1 MNIPQLAR
9 EALSQGLLFR
19 TWGNLSKRD
28 EGDKSSFLITPSGM
42 GYEDMEEKDLVKVF
56 EDGSHKGNI
65 KPSSESPMHQ
75 ALYRRFPDINVIIHT
90 HQPYGSALSLLKR
103 DIPLT
108 ESEAEKLCSNSIKI
122 SGYALPGTKKL
133 HNNAD
138 HVASLSG
145 CKAIMLEMHGVI
157 IMEKDEESALENA
170 LLVEGAC
177 KRYFEEIGAHAIKF
191 NDDVSEITRNNEDV
205 LEINKNDEISAMPHI
220 IFDKRPDINS
230 IIHMTS
236 QNVNKHTVMKAYLDD
251 FAQIVGVRSDN
262 SCKYNVVF
270 GDGEVFCLGKDLEDA
285 TAVQHIFEKNVFA
298 QAVAKVSG
306 HKPINVLEAILMNQV
321 YKRKYSKLKDM
332 KKD

>member
-9 EALSQGLLFR
+9 EAMSKGLLFR

-28 EGDKSSFLITPSGM
+28 EGDKNSFLITPSGM

-56 EDGSHKGNI
+56 EDGSHEGNI
-65 KPSSESPMHQ
+65 KPSSESPMHL

-90 HQPYGSALSLLKR
+90 HQPYGSGISLLRR

-108 ESEAEKLCSNSIKI
+108 KSEAEKLGSNSIKI

-133 HNNAD
+133 HNNVD

-145 CKAIMLEMHGVI
+145 CKAILLEMHGVI
-157 IMEKDEESALENA
+157 IMGEDEESALENA

-177 KRYFEEIGAHAIKF
+177 KKYFEELGAHAIKF
-191 NDDVSEITRNNEDV
+191 NEDISEITRNDKAAA
-205 LEINKNDEISAMPHI
+205 IPRS

-230 IIHMTS
+230 IIRMTS
-236 QNVNKHTVMKAYLDD
+236 QDVNKHTAMKPYLDD
-251 FAQIVGVRSDN
+251 FAQIVGIRSDS

-270 GDGEVFCLGKDLEDA
+270 GDGAVFCLGKDLEDA
-285 TAVQHIFEKNVFA
+285 TAVQHIFEKNVLA

-306 HKPINVLEAILMNQV
+306 HKPINVLEAILMNHV

>member
-9 EALSQGLLFR
+9 EAMSKGLLFR

-28 EGDKSSFLITPSGM
+28 EGDKNSFLITPSGM

-56 EDGSHKGNI
+56 EDGSHEGNI
-65 KPSSESPMHQ
+65 KPSSESPMHL

-90 HQPYGSALSLLKR
+90 HQPYGSGISLLRR

-108 ESEAEKLCSNSIKI
+108 KSEAEKLGSNSIKI

-133 HNNAD
+133 HNNVD
-138 HVASLSG
+138 YVASLSG
-145 CKAIMLEMHGVI
+145 CKAILLEMHGVI
-157 IMEKDEESALENA
+157 IMGEDEESALENA

-177 KRYFEEIGAHAIKF
+177 KKYFEELGAHAIKF
-191 NDDVSEITRNNEDV
+191 NEDISEITRNDKAAAV
-205 LEINKNDEISAMPHI
+205 PRS
-220 IFDKRPDINS
+220 IFDKRPDVNS
-230 IIHMTS
+230 IIRMTS
-236 QNVNKHTVMKAYLDD
+236 QDVNKHTVMKPYLDD
-251 FAQIVGVRSDN
+251 FAQIVGIRSDS

-270 GDGEVFCLGKDLEDA
+270 GDGKVFCLGKDLEDA
-285 TAVQHIFEKNVFA
+285 TAVQHIFEKNVLA
-298 QAVAKVSG
+298 QAVAKVSR

-332 KKD
+332 KRD

>member
-9 EALSQGLLFR
+9 EAIRQGLLFR

-56 EDGSHKGNI
+56 EDGSHEGNI

-90 HQPYGSALSLLKR
+90 HQPYGSAISLLKR

-108 ESEAEKLCSNSIKI
+108 ESEAEKLGSNSIKI

-133 HNNAD
+133 HNNVD

-145 CKAIMLEMHGVI
+145 GKAILLEMHGVI
-157 IMEKDEESALENA
+157 IMGEDEETALENA

-177 KRYFEEIGAHAIKF
+177 KRYFEDIGAHAIRF
-191 NDDVSEITRNNEDV
+191 SEDVSEITRND
-205 LEINKNDEISAMPHI
+205 KAAAMPRN

-230 IIHMTS
+230 IISMTS
-236 QNVNKHTVMKAYLDD
+236 KDVNKHTAMKPYLDD
-251 FAQIVGVRSDN
+251 FAQIVGIRADS

-285 TAVQHIFEKNVFA
+285 TAVQHIFEKNVLA

-306 HKPINVLEAILMNQV
+306 RKPINVLESILMNQV

>member
-9 EALSQGLLFR
+9 EAMSKGLLFR

-28 EGDKSSFLITPSGM
+28 EGDKNSFLITPSGM

-56 EDGSHKGNI
+56 EDGSHEGNI
-65 KPSSESPMHQ
+65 KPSSESPMHL

-90 HQPYGSALSLLKR
+90 HQPYGSGISLLRR

-108 ESEAEKLCSNSIKI
+108 KSEAEKLGSNSIKI

-133 HNNAD
+133 HNNVD

-145 CKAIMLEMHGVI
+145 CKAILLEMHGVI
-157 IMEKDEESALENA
+157 IMGEDEESALENA

-177 KRYFEEIGAHAIKF
+177 KKYFEELGAHAIKF
-191 NDDVSEITRNNEDV
+191 NEDISEITRNDKAAA
-205 LEINKNDEISAMPHI
+205 IPRS
-220 IFDKRPDINS
+220 IFDKRPDVNS
-230 IIHMTS
+230 IIRMAS
-236 QNVNKHTVMKAYLDD
+236 QDVNKHTVMKPYLDD
-251 FAQIVGVRSDN
+251 FAQIVGIRSDS

-270 GDGEVFCLGKDLEDA
+270 GDGKVFCLGKDLEDA
-285 TAVQHIFEKNVFA
+285 TAVQHIFEKNVLA
-298 QAVAKVSG
+298 QAVAKVSR

>member
-9 EALSQGLLFR
+9 EAMSKGLLFR

-28 EGDKSSFLITPSGM
+28 ESDKSSFLITPSGM

-56 EDGSHKGNI
+56 EDGSHEGNI
-65 KPSSESPMHQ
+65 KPSSESPMHL

-108 ESEAEKLCSNSIKI
+108 DSEAEKLGSNSIKI

-133 HNNAD
+133 HNNVD

-145 CKAIMLEMHGVI
+145 CKAILLEMHGVI
-157 IMEKDEESALENA
+157 IMGEDEESALENA

-177 KRYFEEIGAHAIKF
+177 KKYFEEIDAHAIKF
-191 NDDVSEITRNNEDV
+191 NKDVSEISRNDDV
-205 LEINKNDEISAMPHI
+205 AAKPRQ
-220 IFDKRPDINS
+220 IFDKRPDVNS
-230 IIHMTS
+230 IIRMTS
-236 QNVNKHTVMKAYLDD
+236 QDVNKHTVMKPYLDD
-251 FAQIVGVRSDN
+251 FAQIVGIRSDS

-285 TAVQHIFEKNVFA
+285 TAVQHIFEKNVLA
-298 QAVAKVSG
+298 QAVAKVSR

>member
-9 EALSQGLLFR
+9 EAINQGLLFR

-28 EGDKSSFLITPSGM
+28 KDDKNNFLITPSGM

-56 EDGSHKGNI
+56 EDGSYEGNI
-65 KPSSESPMHQ
+65 KPSSESPMHL
-75 ALYRRFPDINVIIHT
+75 ALYRHFPDINVIIHT

-108 ESEAEKLCSNSIKI
+108 DSEAEKLGSNSIKI

-133 HNNAD
+133 HNNVD
-138 HVASLSG
+138 QLASLSG
-145 CKAIMLEMHGVI
+145 CKAILLEMHGVI
-157 IMEKDEESALENA
+157 IMGEDEESALENA

-177 KRYFEEIGAHAIKF
+177 KRYFEKICAHAIKF
-191 NDDVSEITRNNEDV
+191 NEDVSEITRN
-205 LEINKNDEISAMPHI
+205 DEVVSMSRD
-220 IFDKRPDINS
+220 IFDKRPDINA
-230 IIHMTS
+230 IIRMTS
-236 QNVNKHTVMKAYLDD
+236 QDVNKHTAMKPYLDD
-251 FAQIVGVRSDN
+251 FAQIVGIRANS

-270 GDGEVFCLGKDLEDA
+270 GDGEVFCLGKDMEDA

-298 QAVAKVSG
+298 QAVAKVTD
-306 HKPINVLEAILMNQV
+306 HKPIHVLEAILMNQI

>member
-9 EALSQGLLFR
+9 EAMSKGLLFR
-19 TWGNLSKRD
+19 TWGNLSKRN

-56 EDGSHKGNI
+56 EDGSHEGSI
-65 KPSSESPMHQ
+65 KPSSESPMHL

-90 HQPYGSALSLLKR
+90 HQPYGSGISLLIR

-108 ESEAEKLCSNSIKI
+108 KSEAEKLGSNSIKI
-122 SGYALPGTKKL
+122 SDYALPGTKKL
-133 HNNAD
+133 HNNVD

-145 CKAIMLEMHGVI
+145 CKAILLEMHGVI
-157 IMEKDEESALENA
+157 IMGEDEESALENA

-177 KRYFEEIGAHAIKF
+177 KKYFEEIDAHAIKF
-191 NDDVSEITRNNEDV
+191 NKDVSEISRNDDV
-205 LEINKNDEISAMPHI
+205 AAKPRQ
-220 IFDKRPDINS
+220 IFDKRPDVNS
-230 IIHMTS
+230 IIRMTS
-236 QNVNKHTVMKAYLDD
+236 QDVNKHTVMKPYLDD
-251 FAQIVGVRSDN
+251 FAQIVGIRSDS

-285 TAVQHIFEKNVFA
+285 TAVQHIFEKNVLA
-298 QAVAKVSG
+298 QAVAKVSR

>member
-9 EALSQGLLFR
+9 EAINQGLLFR

-28 EGDKSSFLITPSGM
+28 KDDKNNFLITPSGM
-42 GYEDMEEKDLVKVF
+42 GYEDMEEEDLVKVF
-56 EDGSHKGNI
+56 EDGSYEGNI
-65 KPSSESPMHQ
+65 KPSSESPMHL

-108 ESEAEKLCSNSIKI
+108 ESEAEKLGSNSIKI

-145 CKAIMLEMHGVI
+145 CKAILLEMHGVI
-157 IMEKDEESALENA
+157 IMGKDEESALENA

-177 KRYFEEIGAHAIKF
+177 KRYFEDIGVQAIKF
-191 NDDVSEITRNNEDV
+191 NEDVSEITRND
-205 LEINKNDEISAMPHI
+205 KAAAMPRN
-220 IFDKRPDINS
+220 IFDKRPDVNS
-230 IIHMTS
+230 IIRMTS
-236 QNVNKHTVMKAYLDD
+236 KYVNKHTVMKPYLDD

>member
-9 EALSQGLLFR
+9 EAISKGLLFR

-28 EGDKSSFLITPSGM
+28 EGDKNSFLITPSGM

-56 EDGSHKGNI
+56 EDGSHEGNI
-65 KPSSESPMHQ
+65 KPSSESPMHL
-75 ALYRRFPDINVIIHT
+75 ALYGRFPDINVIIHT
-90 HQPYGSALSLLKR
+90 HQPYGSGISLLRR

-108 ESEAEKLCSNSIKI
+108 KSEAEKLGSNSIKI

-133 HNNAD
+133 HNNVD

-145 CKAIMLEMHGVI
+145 CKAILLEMHGVI
-157 IMEKDEESALENA
+157 IMGEDEESALENA

-177 KRYFEEIGAHAIKF
+177 KKYFEELGAHAIKF
-191 NDDVSEITRNNEDV
+191 NEDISEITRNDKAAA
-205 LEINKNDEISAMPHI
+205 IPRS
-220 IFDKRPDINS
+220 IFDKRPDVNS
-230 IIHMTS
+230 IIRMTS
-236 QNVNKHTVMKAYLDD
+236 QDVNKHTVMKPYLDD
-251 FAQIVGVRSDN
+251 FAQIVGIRSDS

-285 TAVQHIFEKNVFA
+285 TAVQHIFEKNVLA
-298 QAVAKVSG
+298 QAVAKVSR

>member
-9 EALSQGLLFR
+9 EAISQGLLFR

-90 HQPYGSALSLLKR
+90 HQPYGSALSLLQR

-108 ESEAEKLCSNSIKI
+108 ESEAEKLGSNSIKI

-133 HNNAD
+133 HNNVD

-145 CKAIMLEMHGVI
+145 CKAIFLEMHGVI
-157 IMEKDEESALENA
+157 IMGEDEESALENA

-191 NDDVSEITRNNEDV
+191 NDVSEITRN
-205 LEINKNDEISAMPHI
+205 DEVAAMPRN
-220 IFDKRPDINS
+220 IFDKRPDVNS
-230 IIHMTS
+230 IIRMTS
-236 QNVNKHTVMKAYLDD
+236 QDVNKHTAMKPYLDD
-251 FAQIVGVRSDN
+251 FAQIVGIRADS

-285 TAVQHIFEKNVFA
+285 IAVQHIFEKNVLA

-306 HKPINVLEAILMNQV
+306 HKPINILEAILMNQV

>member
-9 EALSQGLLFR
+9 EAMSKGLLFR

-28 EGDKSSFLITPSGM
+28 EGDKNSFLITPSGM

-56 EDGSHKGNI
+56 EDGSHEGNI
-65 KPSSESPMHQ
+65 KPSSESPMHL

-90 HQPYGSALSLLKR
+90 HQPYGSGISLLRR

-108 ESEAEKLCSNSIKI
+108 KSEAEKLGSNSIKI

-133 HNNAD
+133 HNNVD

-145 CKAIMLEMHGVI
+145 CKAILLEMHGVI
-157 IMEKDEESALENA
+157 IMGEDEESALENA

-177 KRYFEEIGAHAIKF
+177 KKYFEELGAHAIKF
-191 NDDVSEITRNNEDV
+191 NEDISEITRNDKAAA
-205 LEINKNDEISAMPHI
+205 IPRS

-230 IIHMTS
+230 IIRMTS
-236 QNVNKHTVMKAYLDD
+236 QDVNKHTAMKPYLDD
-251 FAQIVGVRSDN
+251 FAQIVGIRSDS

-270 GDGEVFCLGKDLEDA
+270 GDGAVFCLGKDLEDA
-285 TAVQHIFEKNVFA
+285 TAVQHIFEKNVLA
-298 QAVAKVSG
+298 QAVAKASG

>member
-9 EALSQGLLFR
+9 EAISQDLLFR

-28 EGDKSSFLITPSGM
+28 ENDKSSFLITPSGM
-42 GYEDMEEKDLVKVF
+42 GYDDMEEKDLVKVF
-56 EDGSHKGNI
+56 EDGSHEGNI
-65 KPSSESPMHQ
+65 KPSSESPMHL

-108 ESEAEKLCSNSIKI
+108 DSEAEKLGSNSIKI

-133 HNNAD
+133 HNNVD

-145 CKAIMLEMHGVI
+145 CKAILLEMHGVI
-157 IMEKDEESALENA
+157 IMGKDEESALENA
-170 LLVEGAC
+170 LLVERAC

-191 NDDVSEITRNNEDV
+191 NEDVSEITRN
-205 LEINKNDEISAMPHI
+205 DEVIAMPRN
-220 IFDKRPDINS
+220 IFDKRPDVNS
-230 IIHMTS
+230 IIRMTS
-236 QNVNKHTVMKAYLDD
+236 QDVNKHTAMKPYLDD
-251 FAQIVGVRSDN
+251 FAQIVGIRADS

-285 TAVQHIFEKNVFA
+285 TAVQHIFEKNVLA
-298 QAVAKVSG
+298 HAVAKVSG
-306 HKPINVLEAILMNQV
+306 RKPINILESILMNQV

>member
-9 EALSQGLLFR
+9 EAMSKGLLFR

-28 EGDKSSFLITPSGM
+28 EGDKNSFLITPSGM

-56 EDGSHKGNI
+56 EDGSHEGNI
-65 KPSSESPMHQ
+65 KPSSESPMHL

-90 HQPYGSALSLLKR
+90 HQPYGSGISLLRR

-108 ESEAEKLCSNSIKI
+108 KSEAEKLGSNSIKI

-133 HNNAD
+133 HNNVD
-138 HVASLSG
+138 YVASLSG
-145 CKAIMLEMHGVI
+145 CKAILLEMHGVI
-157 IMEKDEESALENA
+157 IMGEDEESALENA

-177 KRYFEEIGAHAIKF
+177 KKHFEELGAHAIKF
-191 NDDVSEITRNNEDV
+191 NEDISEITRNDKAAAV
-205 LEINKNDEISAMPHI
+205 PRS
-220 IFDKRPDINS
+220 IFDKRPDVNS
-230 IIHMTS
+230 IIRMTS
-236 QNVNKHTVMKAYLDD
+236 QDVNKHTVMKPYLDD
-251 FAQIVGVRSDN
+251 FAQIVGIRSDS

-285 TAVQHIFEKNVFA
+285 TAVQHIFEKNVLA
-298 QAVAKVSG
+298 QAVAKVSR

>member
-9 EALSQGLLFR
+9 EAMSKGLLFR

-28 EGDKSSFLITPSGM
+28 EGDKNSFLITPSGM

-56 EDGSHKGNI
+56 EDGSHEGNI
-65 KPSSESPMHQ
+65 KPSSESPMHL

-90 HQPYGSALSLLKR
+90 HQPYGSGVSLLRR

-108 ESEAEKLCSNSIKI
+108 KSEAEKLGSNSIKI
-122 SGYALPGTKKL
+122 SDYALPGTKKL
-133 HNNAD
+133 HNNVD

-145 CKAIMLEMHGVI
+145 CKAILLEMHGVI
-157 IMEKDEESALENA
+157 IMGEDEESALENA

-177 KRYFEEIGAHAIKF
+177 KKYFEEIDAHAIKF
-191 NDDVSEITRNNEDV
+191 NKDVSEISRNDDV
-205 LEINKNDEISAMPHI
+205 AAKPRQ
-220 IFDKRPDINS
+220 IFDKRPDVNS
-230 IIHMTS
+230 IIRMTS
-236 QNVNKHTVMKAYLDD
+236 QDVNKHTVMKPYLDD
-251 FAQIVGVRSDN
+251 FAQIVGIRSDS

-285 TAVQHIFEKNVFA
+285 TAVQHIFEKNVLA
-298 QAVAKVSG
+298 QAVAKVSR

>member
-9 EALSQGLLFR
+9 EAISQGLLFR

-42 GYEDMEEKDLVKVF
+42 GYEDMEEKDLVRVF
-56 EDGSHKGNI
+56 EDGSHEGNI
-65 KPSSESPMHQ
+65 KPSSESPMHL

-108 ESEAEKLCSNSIKI
+108 DSEAEKLGSNSIKI

-133 HNNAD
+133 HNNVD
-138 HVASLSG
+138 HVASLSR
-145 CKAIMLEMHGVI
+145 CKVILLEMHGVI
-157 IMEKDEESALENA
+157 IMGEDEESALENA

-191 NDDVSEITRNNEDV
+191 NEDVSEIRR
-205 LEINKNDEISAMPHI
+205 NDEVSALRN
-220 IFDKRPDINS
+220 IFDKRPDVNS
-230 IIHMTS
+230 IIRMTS
-236 QNVNKHTVMKAYLDD
+236 QDVNKHTAMKPYLDD
-251 FAQIVGVRSDN
+251 FAQIVGIRADS

-270 GDGEVFCLGKDLEDA
+270 GDCEVFCLGKDLEDA
-285 TAVQHIFEKNVFA
+285 TAVQHIFEKNVLA

>member
-9 EALSQGLLFR
+9 EAISQGLLFR

-28 EGDKSSFLITPSGM
+28 ENDKSSFLITPSGM
-42 GYEDMEEKDLVKVF
+42 GYEDMEEKDLVRVF
-56 EDGSHKGNI
+56 EDGSHEGNI

-90 HQPYGSALSLLKR
+90 HQPYGSALSLLQR

-108 ESEAEKLCSNSIKI
+108 ESEAEKLGSNSIKI

-133 HNNAD
+133 HNNVD

-145 CKAIMLEMHGVI
+145 CKAILLEMHGVI
-157 IMEKDEESALENA
+157 IMGKDEESALENA

-191 NDDVSEITRNNEDV
+191 NEDVSEITRN
-205 LEINKNDEISAMPHI
+205 DEVTAMPRN
-220 IFDKRPDINS
+220 IFDRRPDINS
-230 IIHMTS
+230 IIRTTS
-236 QNVNKHTVMKAYLDD
+236 QDVNKHTAMKPYLDD
-251 FAQIVGVRSDN
+251 FAQIVGIRANS

-285 TAVQHIFEKNVFA
+285 TAVQHIFEKNVLA

-306 HKPINVLEAILMNQV
+306 RKPINVLESILMNQV

>member
-9 EALSQGLLFR
+9 EAIRQGLLFR

-42 GYEDMEEKDLVKVF
+42 GYEDMEEKDLVRVF
-56 EDGSHKGNI
+56 EDGSHEGNI
-65 KPSSESPMHQ
+65 KPSSESPMHL
-75 ALYRRFPDINVIIHT
+75 ALYRRFPDINMIIHT
-90 HQPYGSALSLLKR
+90 HQPYGSALSLLQR

-108 ESEAEKLCSNSIKI
+108 DSEAEKLGSNSIKI

-133 HNNAD
+133 HNNVD

-145 CKAIMLEMHGVI
+145 CKAILLEMHGVI
-157 IMEKDEESALENA
+157 IMGEDEESALENA

-177 KRYFEEIGAHAIKF
+177 KRYFEDIGAHAIKF
-191 NDDVSEITRNNEDV
+191 NENVTEITRND
-205 LEINKNDEISAMPHI
+205 KAAAMPRS

-230 IIHMTS
+230 IIRMTS
-236 QNVNKHTVMKAYLDD
+236 QDVNKHTAMKPYLDD
-251 FAQIVGVRSDN
+251 FAQIVGIRANN

-270 GDGEVFCLGKDLEDA
+270 GDGEVFCLGKDMEDA
-285 TAVQHIFEKNVFA
+285 TAVQHIFQKNVLA
-298 QAVAKVSG
+298 QAVAKVSA
-306 HKPINVLEAILMNQV
+306 HKPINILEAILMNQV

>member
-9 EALSQGLLFR
+9 EAMSKGLLFR

-28 EGDKSSFLITPSGM
+28 EGDKNSFLITPSGM

-56 EDGSHKGNI
+56 EDGSHEGNI
-65 KPSSESPMHQ
+65 KPSSESPMHL

-90 HQPYGSALSLLKR
+90 HQPYGSGISLLRR

-108 ESEAEKLCSNSIKI
+108 KSEAEKLGSNSIKI

-133 HNNAD
+133 HNNVD

-145 CKAIMLEMHGVI
+145 CKAILLEMHGVI
-157 IMEKDEESALENA
+157 IMGEDEESALENA

-177 KRYFEEIGAHAIKF
+177 KKYFEELGAHAIKF
-191 NDDVSEITRNNEDV
+191 NEDISEITRNDKAAA
-205 LEINKNDEISAMPHI
+205 IPRS

-230 IIHMTS
+230 IIRMTS
-236 QNVNKHTVMKAYLDD
+236 QDVNKHTAMKPYLDD
-251 FAQIVGVRSDN
+251 FAQIVGIRSDS

-270 GDGEVFCLGKDLEDA
+270 GDGAVFCLGKDLEDA
-285 TAVQHIFEKNVFA
+285 TAVQHIFKKNVLA

-306 HKPINVLEAILMNQV
+306 HKPINVLEAILMNHV

>member
-9 EALSQGLLFR
+9 EAISQGLLFR

-28 EGDKSSFLITPSGM
+28 KDDKNSFLITPSGM

-56 EDGSHKGNI
+56 EDGSYEGNI
-65 KPSSESPMHQ
+65 KPSSESPMHL
-75 ALYRRFPDINVIIHT
+75 ALYRHFPDINVIIHT

-108 ESEAEKLCSNSIKI
+108 DSEAEKLGSNSIKI

-133 HNNAD
+133 HNNVD
-138 HVASLSG
+138 QLASLSG
-145 CKAIMLEMHGVI
+145 CKAILLEMHGVI
-157 IMEKDEESALENA
+157 IMGEDEESALENA
-170 LLVEGAC
+170 LLVEEAC

-191 NDDVSEITRNNEDV
+191 NEDVSEITRN
-205 LEINKNDEISAMPHI
+205 DEVVAMSRN
-220 IFDKRPDINS
+220 IFDKRPDINA
-230 IIHMTS
+230 IIRMTS
-236 QNVNKHTVMKAYLDD
+236 QDVNKHTVMKPYLDD
-251 FAQIVGVRSDN
+251 FAQIVGIRANS

-270 GDGEVFCLGKDLEDA
+270 GDGEVFCLGKDMEDA
-285 TAVQHIFEKNVFA
+285 TAVQHIFEKNFLA

-306 HKPINVLEAILMNQV
+306 HKPISLFESLLMNQV
-321 YKRKYSKLKDM
+321 YKRKYSKLKDS

>member
-9 EALSQGLLFR
+9 EAMSKGLLFR

-28 EGDKSSFLITPSGM
+28 EGDKNSFLITPSGM

-56 EDGSHKGNI
+56 EDGSHEGNI
-65 KPSSESPMHQ
+65 KPSSESPMHL

-90 HQPYGSALSLLKR
+90 HQPYGSGISLLRR

-108 ESEAEKLCSNSIKI
+108 KSEAEKLGSNSIKI

-133 HNNAD
+133 HNNVD

-145 CKAIMLEMHGVI
+145 CKAILLEMHGVI
-157 IMEKDEESALENA
+157 IMGEDEESALENA

-177 KRYFEEIGAHAIKF
+177 KKYFEELGAHAIKF
-191 NDDVSEITRNNEDV
+191 NEDISEITRNDKAAAV
-205 LEINKNDEISAMPHI
+205 PRS

-230 IIHMTS
+230 IIRMTS
-236 QNVNKHTVMKAYLDD
+236 QDVNKHTAMKPYLDD
-251 FAQIVGVRSDN
+251 FAQIVGIRSDS

-270 GDGEVFCLGKDLEDA
+270 GDGAVFCLGKDLEDA
-285 TAVQHIFEKNVFA
+285 TAVQHIFEKNVLA

-306 HKPINVLEAILMNQV
+306 HKPINVLEAILMNHV

>member
-9 EALSQGLLFR
+9 EAMSKGLLFR

-28 EGDKSSFLITPSGM
+28 EGDKNSFLITPSGM

-56 EDGSHKGNI
+56 EDGSHEGNI
-65 KPSSESPMHQ
+65 KPSSESPMHL

-90 HQPYGSALSLLKR
+90 HQPYGSGISLLRR

-108 ESEAEKLCSNSIKI
+108 KSEAEKLGSNSIKI

-133 HNNAD
+133 HNNVD

-145 CKAIMLEMHGVI
+145 CKAILLEMHGVI
-157 IMEKDEESALENA
+157 IMGEDEESALENA

-177 KRYFEEIGAHAIKF
+177 KKYFEEIDAHAIKF
-191 NDDVSEITRNNEDV
+191 NKDVSEISRNDNV
-205 LEINKNDEISAMPHI
+205 AAKPRQ
-220 IFDKRPDINS
+220 IFDKRPDVNS
-230 IIHMTS
+230 IIRMTS
-236 QNVNKHTVMKAYLDD
+236 QDVNKHTVMKPYLDD
-251 FAQIVGVRSDN
+251 FAQIVGIRSDS

-285 TAVQHIFEKNVFA
+285 TAVQHIFEKNVLA
-298 QAVAKVSG
+298 QAVAKVSR

>member
-9 EALSQGLLFR
+9 EAMSKGLLFR

-28 EGDKSSFLITPSGM
+28 EGDKNSFLITPSGM

-56 EDGSHKGNI
+56 EDGSHEGNI
-65 KPSSESPMHQ
+65 KPSSESPMHL

-90 HQPYGSALSLLKR
+90 HQPYGSGISLLRR

-108 ESEAEKLCSNSIKI
+108 KSEAEKLGSNSIKI

-133 HNNAD
+133 HNNVD

-145 CKAIMLEMHGVI
+145 CKAILLEMHGVI
-157 IMEKDEESALENA
+157 IMGEDEESALENA

-177 KRYFEEIGAHAIKF
+177 KKYFEELGAHAIKF
-191 NDDVSEITRNNEDV
+191 NEDISEITRNDKAAA
-205 LEINKNDEISAMPHI
+205 IPRS
-220 IFDKRPDINS
+220 IFDKRPDVNS
-230 IIHMTS
+230 IIRMTS
-236 QNVNKHTVMKAYLDD
+236 QDVNKHTVMKPYLDD
-251 FAQIVGVRSDN
+251 FAQIVGIRSDS

-270 GDGEVFCLGKDLEDA
+270 GDGKVFCLGKDLEDA
-285 TAVQHIFEKNVFA
+285 TAVQHIFEKNVLA

-306 HKPINVLEAILMNQV
+306 HKPINVLEAILMNHV

>member
-9 EALSQGLLFR
+9 EAMSKGLLFR

-28 EGDKSSFLITPSGM
+28 EGDKNSFLITPSGM

-56 EDGSHKGNI
+56 EDGSHEGNI
-65 KPSSESPMHQ
+65 KPSSESPMHL

-90 HQPYGSALSLLKR
+90 HQPYGSGISLLRR

-108 ESEAEKLCSNSIKI
+108 KSEAEKLGSNSIKI

-133 HNNAD
+133 HNNVD

-145 CKAIMLEMHGVI
+145 CKAILLEMHGVI
-157 IMEKDEESALENA
+157 IMGEDEESALENA

-177 KRYFEEIGAHAIKF
+177 KKYFEELGAHAIKF
-191 NDDVSEITRNNEDV
+191 NEDISEITRNDKAAA
-205 LEINKNDEISAMPHI
+205 IPRS
-220 IFDKRPDINS
+220 IFDKRPDVNS
-230 IIHMTS
+230 IIRMTS
-236 QNVNKHTVMKAYLDD
+236 QDVNKHTVMKPYLDD
-251 FAQIVGVRSDN
+251 FAQIVGIRSDS

-270 GDGEVFCLGKDLEDA
+270 GDGKVFCLGKGLEDA
-285 TAVQHIFEKNVFA
+285 TAVQHIFEKNVLA
-298 QAVAKVSG
+298 QAVAKVSR

>member
-9 EALSQGLLFR
+9 EAISKGLLFR

-28 EGDKSSFLITPSGM
+28 EGDKNSFLITPSGM

-56 EDGSHKGNI
+56 EDGSHEGNI
-65 KPSSESPMHQ
+65 KPSSESPMHL
-75 ALYRRFPDINVIIHT
+75 ALYGRFPDINVIIHT
-90 HQPYGSALSLLKR
+90 HQPYGSGVSLLRR

-108 ESEAEKLCSNSIKI
+108 KSEAEKLGSNSIKI

-133 HNNAD
+133 HNNVD

-145 CKAIMLEMHGVI
+145 CKAILLEMHGVI
-157 IMEKDEESALENA
+157 IMGEDEESALENA

-177 KRYFEEIGAHAIKF
+177 KKYFEELGAHAIKF
-191 NDDVSEITRNNEDV
+191 NEDISEITRNDKAAA
-205 LEINKNDEISAMPHI
+205 IPRS
-220 IFDKRPDINS
+220 IFDKRPDVNS
-230 IIHMTS
+230 IIRMTS
-236 QNVNKHTVMKAYLDD
+236 QDVNKHTVMKPYLDD
-251 FAQIVGVRSDN
+251 FAQIVGIRSDS

-270 GDGEVFCLGKDLEDA
+270 GDGKVFCLGKDLEDA
-285 TAVQHIFEKNVFA
+285 TAVQHIFEKNVLA

-306 HKPINVLEAILMNQV
+306 HKPINVLEAILMNHV

>member
-9 EALSQGLLFR
+9 EAISKGLLFR

-28 EGDKSSFLITPSGM
+28 EGDKNSFLITPSGM

-56 EDGSHKGNI
+56 EDGSHEGNI
-65 KPSSESPMHQ
+65 KPSSESPMHL
-75 ALYRRFPDINVIIHT
+75 ALYGRFPDINVIIHT
-90 HQPYGSALSLLKR
+90 HQPYGSGISLLRR

-108 ESEAEKLCSNSIKI
+108 KSEAEKLGSNSIKI

-133 HNNAD
+133 HNNVD

-145 CKAIMLEMHGVI
+145 CKAILLEMHGVI
-157 IMEKDEESALENA
+157 IMGEDEESALENA

-177 KRYFEEIGAHAIKF
+177 KKYFEELGAHAIKF
-191 NDDVSEITRNNEDV
+191 NEDISEITRNDKAAA
-205 LEINKNDEISAMPHI
+205 IPRS
-220 IFDKRPDINS
+220 IFDKRPDVNS
-230 IIHMTS
+230 IIRMTS
-236 QNVNKHTVMKAYLDD
+236 QDVNKHTVMKPYLDD
-251 FAQIVGVRSDN
+251 FAQIVGIRSDS

-270 GDGEVFCLGKDLEDA
+270 GDGKVFCLGKDLEDA
-285 TAVQHIFEKNVFA
+285 TAVQHIFEKNVLA
-298 QAVAKVSG
+298 QAVAKASG
-306 HKPINVLEAILMNQV
+306 HKPINVLEAILMNHV

>member
-9 EALSQGLLFR
+9 EAISKGLLFR

-28 EGDKSSFLITPSGM
+28 EGDKNSFLITPSGM

-56 EDGSHKGNI
+56 EDGSHEGNI
-65 KPSSESPMHQ
+65 KPSSESPMHL
-75 ALYRRFPDINVIIHT
+75 ALYGRFPDINVIIHT
-90 HQPYGSALSLLKR
+90 HQPYGSGISLLRR

-108 ESEAEKLCSNSIKI
+108 KSEAEKLGSNSIKI

-133 HNNAD
+133 HNNVD

-145 CKAIMLEMHGVI
+145 CKAILLEMHGVI
-157 IMEKDEESALENA
+157 IMGEDEESALENA

-177 KRYFEEIGAHAIKF
+177 KKYFEELGAHAIKF
-191 NDDVSEITRNNEDV
+191 NEDISEITRNDKAAA
-205 LEINKNDEISAMPHI
+205 IPRS
-220 IFDKRPDINS
+220 IFDKRPDVNS
-230 IIHMTS
+230 IIRMTS
-236 QNVNKHTVMKAYLDD
+236 QDVNKHTVMKPYLDD
-251 FAQIVGVRSDN
+251 FAQIVGIRSDS

-270 GDGEVFCLGKDLEDA
+270 GDGKVFCLGKDLEDA
-285 TAVQHIFEKNVFA
+285 TAVQHIFEKNVLA
-298 QAVAKVSG
+298 QAVAKVSR

>member
-9 EALSQGLLFR
+9 EAMSKGLLFR

-28 EGDKSSFLITPSGM
+28 EGDKNSFLITPSGM

-56 EDGSHKGNI
+56 EDGSHEGNI
-65 KPSSESPMHQ
+65 KPSSESPMHL

-90 HQPYGSALSLLKR
+90 QQPYGSGISLLRR

-108 ESEAEKLCSNSIKI
+108 KSEAEKLGSNSIKI

-133 HNNAD
+133 HNNVD

-145 CKAIMLEMHGVI
+145 CKAILLEMHGVI
-157 IMEKDEESALENA
+157 IMGEDEESALENA

-177 KRYFEEIGAHAIKF
+177 KKYFEEIDAHAIKF
-191 NDDVSEITRNNEDV
+191 NKDVSEISRNDDV
-205 LEINKNDEISAMPHI
+205 AAKPRQ
-220 IFDKRPDINS
+220 IFDKRPDVNS
-230 IIHMTS
+230 IIRMTS
-236 QNVNKHTVMKAYLDD
+236 QDVNKHTVMKPYLDD
-251 FAQIVGVRSDN
+251 FAQIVGIRSDS

-285 TAVQHIFEKNVFA
+285 TAVQHIFEKNVLA
-298 QAVAKVSG
+298 QAVAKVSR

>member
-1 MNIPQLAR
+1 M
-9 EALSQGLLFR
+9 SKGLLFR

-28 EGDKSSFLITPSGM
+28 EGDKNSFLITPSGM

-56 EDGSHKGNI
+56 EDGSHEGNI
-65 KPSSESPMHQ
+65 KPSSESPMHL

-90 HQPYGSALSLLKR
+90 HQPYGSGISLLRR

-108 ESEAEKLCSNSIKI
+108 KSEAEKLGSNSIKI

-133 HNNAD
+133 HNNVD

-145 CKAIMLEMHGVI
+145 CKAILLEMHGVI
-157 IMEKDEESALENA
+157 IMGEDEESALENA

-177 KRYFEEIGAHAIKF
+177 KKYFEEIDAHAIKF
-191 NDDVSEITRNNEDV
+191 NKDVSEISRNDDV
-205 LEINKNDEISAMPHI
+205 AAKPRQ
-220 IFDKRPDINS
+220 IFDKRPDVNS
-230 IIHMTS
+230 IIRMTS
-236 QNVNKHTVMKAYLDD
+236 QDVNKHTVMKPYLDD
-251 FAQIVGVRSDN
+251 FAQIVGIRSDS

-285 TAVQHIFEKNVFA
+285 TAVQHIFEKNVLA
-298 QAVAKVSG
+298 QAVAKVSR

>member
-9 EALSQGLLFR
+9 EAISQGLLFR

-28 EGDKSSFLITPSGM
+28 KDDKNNFLITPSGM

-56 EDGSHKGNI
+56 EDGSYEGNI
-65 KPSSESPMHQ
+65 KPSSESPMHL

-108 ESEAEKLCSNSIKI
+108 ESEAEKLGSNSIKI

-145 CKAIMLEMHGVI
+145 CKAILLEMHGVI
-157 IMEKDEESALENA
+157 IMGKDEESALENA

-191 NDDVSEITRNNEDV
+191 NEDVSEITRN
-205 LEINKNDEISAMPHI
+205 DEVIAMPRS
-220 IFDKRPDINS
+220 IFDKRPDVNS
-230 IIHMTS
+230 IIRMTS
-236 QNVNKHTVMKAYLDD
+236 HDVNKHTVMKPYLDD
-251 FAQIVGVRSDN
+251 FAQIVGIRADS

-270 GDGEVFCLGKDLEDA
+270 GDGAVFCLGKDLEDA
-285 TAVQHIFEKNVFA
+285 TAVQHIFEKNVLA
-298 QAVAKVSG
+298 QTVAKVSG

>member
-9 EALSQGLLFR
+9 EAISQGLLFR

-28 EGDKSSFLITPSGM
+28 KDDRSSFLITPSGM
-42 GYEDMEEKDLVKVF
+42 GYEDMEEKDLVRVF
-56 EDGSHKGNI
+56 EDGSHEGNI
-65 KPSSESPMHQ
+65 KPSSESPMHL

-108 ESEAEKLCSNSIKI
+108 DSEAEKLGSNSIKI

-133 HNNAD
+133 HNNVD

-145 CKAIMLEMHGVI
+145 CKAILLEMHGVI
-157 IMEKDEESALENA
+157 IMGEDEESALENA

-191 NDDVSEITRNNEDV
+191 NEDV
-205 LEINKNDEISAMPHI
+205 LEITRNDEVIAMPRN
-220 IFDKRPDINS
+220 IFDKRPDVNS
-230 IIHMTS
+230 IIRMTS
-236 QNVNKHTVMKAYLDD
+236 QDVNKHTAMKPYLDD
-251 FAQIVGVRSDN
+251 FAQIVGIRADS

-285 TAVQHIFEKNVFA
+285 TAVQHIFKKNVLA
-298 QAVAKVSG
+298 HAVAKVSG
-306 HKPINVLEAILMNQV
+306 RKPINVLESILMNQV

>member
-9 EALSQGLLFR
+9 EAMSQGLLFR

-28 EGDKSSFLITPSGM
+28 KDDKNNFLITPSGM

-56 EDGSHKGNI
+56 EDGSHEGNI
-65 KPSSESPMHQ
+65 KPSSESPMHL

-108 ESEAEKLCSNSIKI
+108 DSEAEKLGSDSIKI

-133 HNNAD
+133 HNNVD
-138 HVASLSG
+138 QVASLSG
-145 CKAIMLEMHGVI
+145 CKAILLEMHGVI
-157 IMEKDEESALENA
+157 IMGEDEESALENA

-177 KRYFEEIGAHAIKF
+177 KRYFEKIGAHAISF
-191 NDDVSEITRNNEDV
+191 NEDVSEITRNDDV
-205 LEINKNDEISAMPHI
+205 ANMPRN
-220 IFDKRPDINS
+220 IFNKRPDVNA
-230 IIHMTS
+230 IIRMTTHD
-236 QNVNKHTVMKAYLDD
+236 VNKHTAMKPYLDD
-251 FAQIVGVRSDN
+251 FAQIVGIRANS

-270 GDGEVFCLGKDLEDA
+270 GDGEIFCLGKDMEDA
-285 TAVQHIFEKNVFA
+285 TAVRHIFEKNVLA
-298 QAVAKVSG
+298 QAVAKVSD
-306 HKPINVLEAILMNQV
+306 HKPIHVLEAILMNQI

>member
-9 EALSQGLLFR
+9 EAMSKGLLFR

-28 EGDKSSFLITPSGM
+28 EGDKNSFLITPSGM

-56 EDGSHKGNI
+56 EDGSHEGNI
-65 KPSSESPMHQ
+65 KPSSESPMHL

-90 HQPYGSALSLLKR
+90 HQPYGSGISLLRR

-108 ESEAEKLCSNSIKI
+108 KSEAEKLGSNSIKI

-133 HNNAD
+133 HNNVD
-138 HVASLSG
+138 YVASLSG
-145 CKAIMLEMHGVI
+145 CKAILLEMHGVI
-157 IMEKDEESALENA
+157 IMGEDEESALENA

-177 KRYFEEIGAHAIKF
+177 KKYFEELGAHAIKF
-191 NDDVSEITRNNEDV
+191 NEDISEITRNDKAAAV
-205 LEINKNDEISAMPHI
+205 PRS
-220 IFDKRPDINS
+220 IFDKRPDVNS
-230 IIHMTS
+230 IIRMTS
-236 QNVNKHTVMKAYLDD
+236 QDVNKHTVMKPYLDD
-251 FAQIVGVRSDN
+251 FAQIVGIRSDS

-270 GDGEVFCLGKDLEDA
+270 GDGKVFCLGKDLEDA
-285 TAVQHIFEKNVFA
+285 TAVQHIFEKNVLA
-298 QAVAKVSG
+298 QAVAKVSR

>member
-9 EALSQGLLFR
+9 EAMSQGLLFR

-28 EGDKSSFLITPSGM
+28 KDDKNNFLITPSGM

-56 EDGSHKGNI
+56 ENGSHEGNI
-65 KPSSESPMHQ
+65 KPSSESPMHL

-90 HQPYGSALSLLKR
+90 HQPYGSALSLLR
-103 DIPLT
+103 RNIPLT
-108 ESEAEKLCSNSIKI
+108 ESEAEKLVSDSIKI

-133 HNNAD
+133 HNNVD
-138 HVASLSG
+138 HLASLSG
-145 CKAIMLEMHGVI
+145 CKAILLEMHGVI
-157 IMEKDEESALENA
+157 IMGEDEESALENA

-177 KRYFEEIGAHAIKF
+177 KRYFEKIGAHAISF
-191 NDDVSEITRNNEDV
+191 NEDASEILR
-205 LEINKNDEISAMPHI
+205 NDEVATMPRH
-220 IFDKRPDINS
+220 IFDKRPDVNA
-230 IIHMTS
+230 IIRMTS
-236 QNVNKHTVMKAYLDD
+236 QDVNKHTVMKPYLDD
-251 FAQIVGVRSDN
+251 FAQIVGIRANS

-285 TAVQHIFEKNVFA
+285 TAVRHIFEKNVLA
-298 QAVAKVSG
+298 QAVANVSD
-306 HKPINVLEAILMNQV
+306 HKPIHVLEAILMNQV

>member
-9 EALSQGLLFR
+9 ESISQGLLFR

-90 HQPYGSALSLLKR
+90 HQPYGSALSLLQR

-108 ESEAEKLCSNSIKI
+108 ESEAEKLGSNSIKI

-133 HNNAD
+133 HNNVD

-145 CKAIMLEMHGVI
+145 CKAIFLEMHGVI
-157 IMEKDEESALENA
+157 IMGEDEESALENA

-177 KRYFEEIGAHAIKF
+177 KRYFEEIGAHDITFSK
-191 NDDVSEITRNNEDV
+191 DVSGITRNDKTTTMARN
-205 LEINKNDEISAMPHI
+205 
-220 IFDKRPDINS
+220 IFKKRPDINS
-230 IIHMTS
+230 IIRMTS
-236 QNVNKHTVMKAYLDD
+236 QDVNKHTVMKPYLDD
-251 FAQIVGVRSDN
+251 FAQIVGIRANS

-285 TAVQHIFEKNVFA
+285 TAVQHIFEKNVLA

-306 HKPINVLEAILMNQV
+306 HKPINILEAILMNQV

>member
-9 EALSQGLLFR
+9 EAISKGLLFR

-28 EGDKSSFLITPSGM
+28 EGDKNSFLITPSGM

-56 EDGSHKGNI
+56 EDGSHEGSI
-65 KPSSESPMHQ
+65 KPSSESPMHL
-75 ALYRRFPDINVIIHT
+75 ALYGRFPDINVIIHT
-90 HQPYGSALSLLKR
+90 HQPYGSGVSLLRR

-108 ESEAEKLCSNSIKI
+108 KSEAEKLGSNSIKI

-133 HNNAD
+133 HNNVD

-145 CKAIMLEMHGVI
+145 CKAILLEMHGVI
-157 IMEKDEESALENA
+157 IMGEDEESALENA

-177 KRYFEEIGAHAIKF
+177 KKYFEELGAHAIKF
-191 NDDVSEITRNNEDV
+191 NEDISEITRNDKAAA
-205 LEINKNDEISAMPHI
+205 IPRS
-220 IFDKRPDINS
+220 IFDKRPDVNS
-230 IIHMTS
+230 IIRMTS
-236 QNVNKHTVMKAYLDD
+236 QDVNKHTVMKPYLDD
-251 FAQIVGVRSDN
+251 FAQIVGIRSDS

-270 GDGEVFCLGKDLEDA
+270 GDGKVFCLGKDLEDA
-285 TAVQHIFEKNVFA
+285 TAVQHIFEKNVLA

-306 HKPINVLEAILMNQV
+306 HKPINVLEAILMNHV